1 MGKNINKFA
10 FVLLVLISIFL
21 FSNNAFSQQSPLIK
35 SGIEQYREE
44 NYEEAIEVFQEA
56 RDEDPNS
63 SVAAFYLGMAYKQTM
78 DYEESYENLK
88 DAATL
93 TPRIKESL
101 AEIVDV
107 AMQLGKIEEAK
118 NWVEVAEREEIS
130 PAKIAFLKGLI
141 LKEEGKNSEAAEAF
155 EKAKRIDPKVSQ
167 AADIQIAL
175 GFYRESEY
183 EKAKKSFES
192 AITYDPESNLAD
204 FARQYLASVD
214 QRIESKKSLRYT
226 YSLFLQYDDN
236 MVLKPN
242 DELYAAGITNEGS
255 MVANTSFRVNYAPVF
270 DGPWLFNARYGLVS
284 SLHDKNKDTHDSF
297 SNSISVTPGYSFG
310 KYALSLATSYNHT
323 HVRKPDYKQYSG
335 TFSSGPL
342 LRRAFGNNQLIEF
355 FAGYINTEYHR
366 PALDPNENRDS
377 NGFNSY
383 ISWIWLFDRNSFLN
397 IRYQY
402 SDQDAEGENWDNKK
416 NALSI
421 NMALPVS
428 NNIKFQLS
436 GQMSEQEFDN
446 IHTTFGIA
454 REETMYS
461 FSGGFSWSWKRY
473 SNIVLQYSHIS
484 TDSNLGIYD
493 YTRNMYTMGLEFR
506 F

>member
-1 MGKNINKFA
+1 MGKSINKFA
-10 FVLLVLISIFL
+10 VILLVLISVFL
-21 FSNNAFSQQSPLIK
+21 FSNYAFCQQSPLIK
-35 SGIEQYREE
+35 SGVEQYREE
-44 NYEEAIEVFQEA
+44 NYEEAIEIFQEA
-56 RDEDPNS
+56 REKDPKS

-78 DYEESYENLK
+78 DYEKSFENLK

-101 AEIVDV
+101 VELVDV
-107 AMQLGKIEEAK
+107 ATQLGDLEEAK
-118 NWVEVAEREEIS
+118 KWVEVGERENIS

-155 EKAKRIDPKVSQ
+155 QKAKQIDPKVSQ

-192 AITYDPESNLAD
+192 AITYNPESSLAD
-204 FARQYLASVD
+204 FARQYLASVE

-226 YSLFLQYDDN
+226 YSLFVQYDDN

-255 MVANTSFRVNYAPVF
+255 MVANTAFRVNYAPVF
-270 DGPWLFNARYGLVS
+270 EGPWLFNARYGLTS
-284 SLHDKNKDTHDSF
+284 SLHDKNKNSHDSF
-297 SNSISVTPGYSFG
+297 SNSISITPGYSFG
-310 KYALSLATSYNHT
+310 KYALSLAISYNHT

-355 FAGYINTEYHR
+355 FAGYINTEYHQI
-366 PALDPNENRDS
+366 ALDPNENRDS
-377 NGFNSY
+377 NGLSSY
-383 ISWIWLFDRNSFLN
+383 ISWIWLFGRNSFLN

-402 SDQDAEGENWDNKK
+402 SDQDAEGENWDNAR
-416 NALSI
+416 NALSL
-421 NMALPVS
+421 NMAFPVS
-428 NNIKFQLS
+428 KNTKFQLS
-436 GQMSEQEFDN
+436 AQASDQNFDN
-446 IHTTFGIA
+446 THTTFGIA
-454 REETMYS
+454 REDTMYS
-461 FSGGFSWSWKRY
+461 FSGGLSWNWKRY
-473 SNIVLQYSHIS
+473 STIVFQYSHVS